1 LAKKKE
7 RRKNLML
14 EEILAYK
21 KKGRKCNV
29 GGDIRGEVI
38 RCHRLDLLKR
48 I

>member
-1 LAKKKE
+1 
-7 RRKNLML
+7 ML

-38 RCHRLDLLKR
+38 RSMS
-48 I
+48 